1 MPEIYMYGACTI
13 SASRASTSEEGF
25 LQGHAVDDI
34 HHEPISLHVNLP
46 NGVTGSVNLSNP
58 GSEYRYEKEPIH
70 KRAWCYQERILSPR
84 IIDFGHTQIQWIC
97 KSKRHADG
105 GRADRAATTDAL
117 IIGTLNG
124 LSQREL
130 LNAWSN
136 VVWKYTRRDITF
148 AGDKL
153 LAISAVAAYYAPLI
167 ACDYV
172 AGHWRDMLALQLAW
186 IVGQPKYPPPSV
198 YVAPSWSW
206 ASVSDSVYWDMLD
219 ERVPAIE
226 ILDCQVQL
234 SRPSAPFGVVR
245 EGVVKLRGQI
255 CEMTW
260 YFNRDNKQVQVE
272 AGNISFMADRATA
285 EELPG
290 YKSTL
295 FQGWVDRDALRPD
308 WSQHVDASM
317 EVSCLKLRERSQ
329 KGDTLCIFLIPALE
343 TPGAFR
349 RIASF
354 RMVDALYRYDPP
366 LKIGVFS
373 DCPWRDILII

>member
-1 MPEIYMYGACTI
+1 MKA
-13 SASRASTSEEGF
+13 
-25 LQGHAVDDI
+25 D
-34 HHEPISLHVNLP
+34 P
-46 NGVTGSVNLSNP
+46 N
-58 GSEYRYEKEPIH
+58 
-70 KRAWCYQERILSPR
+70 PR
-84 IIDFGHTQIQWIC
+84 
-97 KSKRHADG
+97 
-105 GRADRAATTDAL
+105 
-117 IIGTLNG
+117 
-124 LSQREL
+124 
-130 LNAWSN
+130 
-136 VVWKYTRRDITF
+136 
-148 AGDKL
+148 
-153 LAISAVAAYYAPLI
+153 
-167 ACDYV
+167 
-172 AGHWRDMLALQLAW
+172 
-186 IVGQPKYPPPSV
+186 
-198 YVAPSWSW
+198 SW

-290 YKSTL
+290 YKSNL

-317 EVSCLKLRERSQ
+317 EVLCLKLRERSQ
-329 KGDTLCIFLIPALE
+329 KGDTLCIFLIPALK
-343 TPGAFR
+343 TPGAYR

-366 LKIGVFS
+366 IKIGVFS